1 MTYLHR
7 DVRSSLRLMRARGI
21 DAAGI
26 YARRKQYLID
36 KWAAVPRINNGPLA
50 LLRRVTM

>member
-26 YARRKQYLID
+26 YARRK
-36 KWAAVPRINNGPLA
+36 
-50 LLRRVTM
+50 